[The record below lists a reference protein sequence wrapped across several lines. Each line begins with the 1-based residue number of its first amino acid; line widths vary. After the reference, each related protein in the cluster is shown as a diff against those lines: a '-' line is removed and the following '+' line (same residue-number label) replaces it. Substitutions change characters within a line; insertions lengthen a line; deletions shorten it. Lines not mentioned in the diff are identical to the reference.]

1 MTTGSG
7 SRPVRGSGRVGLK
20 DRSLLAQ
27 SGLTEQDYRN
37 DVPARVALTIP
48 FAAPGRRTRDVSC
61 PILFCV
67 CEHDT
72 VAPAK
77 ATLRHAAKAPR
88 GEIRTYNAGHF
99 DIYTGD
105 LFEHV
110 IADQLDFL
118 KRHVPT
124 EPR

>member
-1 MTTGSG
+1 MS
-7 SRPVRGSGRVGLK
+7 SDDVVDDIL
-20 DRSLLAQ
+20 SLLAH

-37 DVPARVALTIP
+37 EVPARVALSIP
-48 FAAPGRRTRDVSC
+48 FTAPGCRTRDVSC

-88 GEIRTYNAGHF
+88 GEIRTYDAGHF
-99 DIYTGD
+99 DIYAGD

-110 IADQLDFL
+110 TADQLDFL
-118 KRHVPT
+118 ERHVPT